1 MGALQTHEN
10 KDPSKSWNVIT
21 VTYNRGPYAGVS
33 LDFVHVRA
41 TSGPPNAMGS
51 VQIGLI
57 GGLGSID
64 SEHYIH
70 THVVTKFKGVRVD
83 PRSVFCKE
91 FGF

>member
-1 MGALQTHEN
+1 M
-10 KDPSKSWNVIT
+10 T
-21 VTYNRGPYAGVS
+21 VAYNSGPYAGVS

-41 TSGPPNAMGS
+41 GSGSPNAMGS

-64 SEHYIH
+64 SKNYIH
-70 THVVTKFKGVRVD
+70 THVVTKLKGVRVD
-83 PRSVFCKE
+83 PRGVFCKE